1 MFISEMEIEISII
14 SRTSLVVQWLSLC
27 LSMQGALVQSL
38 VRELR
43 SHMLHSAAKA
53 KVKKNFF
60 FLKKYRLF
68 HKLPKGQQSVK
79 KFLKMKYCH

>member
-43 SHMLHSAAKA
+43 SHMLHSVAKA
-53 KVKKNFF
+53 KVKKKIFF
-60 FLKKYRLF
+60 KKYLLF
-68 HKLPKGQQSVK
+68 HKLLKGQQSVN
-79 KFLKMKYCH
+79 KFLKMK